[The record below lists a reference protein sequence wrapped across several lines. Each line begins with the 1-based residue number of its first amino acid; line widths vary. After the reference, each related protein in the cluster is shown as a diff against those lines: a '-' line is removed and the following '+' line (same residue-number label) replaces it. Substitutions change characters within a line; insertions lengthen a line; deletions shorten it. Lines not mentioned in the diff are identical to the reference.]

1 MEGILSATHTFP
13 MISLEPEKDAAVDEA
28 ADSNRHVSTRTVP
41 VFYTAGSAQPATSQ
55 VTNTISFVSRP
66 RNRGNQNVSIGKS
79 IVVEGELHAS
89 EDVAIEGRVEG
100 RITLKQHALKI
111 GPSGRVRAQVSAKS
125 VVVLGEVAGDIEA
138 AERISIGNGG
148 TVNGDIKAPR
158 VAIAEGATF
167 SGSIDMQPGQ
177 RPNRTRS
184 KSRRPEPRKPRSSA
198 RVGSA

>member
-1 MEGILSATHTFP
+1 M
-13 MISLEPEKDAAVDEA
+13 
-28 ADSNRHVSTRTVP
+28 
-41 VFYTAGSAQPATSQ
+41 FYTAGSAQPTTPQ
-55 VTNTISFVSRP
+55 VTNTISSASRA

-79 IVVEGELHAS
+79 IVVEGELDAS
-89 EDVAIEGRVEG
+89 EDLTIEGRVEG
-100 RITLKQHALKI
+100 RITLRQHALKI
-111 GPSGRVRAQVSAKS
+111 GPSGRVRAQVTAKS

-138 AERISIGNGG
+138 AERISIGSGG

-184 KSRRPEPRKPRSSA
+184 KSRRKPQLRKPSSSA
-198 RVGSA
+198 GVGSA